1 MPQGAQAAVRPTSK
15 SQLIKIFPRFS
26 SSFVVVVL
34 HLHLL
39 LLLVGGAHGQDD
51 EAHALLRFKS
61 SLVNAEVPL
70 SSWNPAT
77 PPCSGERGN
86 WVGVL
91 CYNNHVW
98 GLQLENMNLKG
109 LIDVDALS
117 PLRFMRAVSFMGNA
131 FEGTMPDW
139 KKVGSIKA
147 LYLTDNQFSGE
158 IATDAFKGMYSLK
171 KVHMA
176 NNKFTGPLPTSLE
189 SPKLI
194 ELKLQNN
201 QFTGTIPRIS
211 SENLK
216 LLDLSNNQLE
226 GPIPAALSK
235 MDPAAFAGNK
245 ALCGPP
251 LGKACDPSIYPPP
264 PSSPSRK
271 SPIGLLIACILV
283 GLILLLLLLF
293 LILRR
298 FRRRGNET
306 PQLGKPISVVTIVD
320 VEKNES
326 PPAAA
331 AEAATASSG
340 GLVAAVAKKSSA
352 ADQHQAGKLSFVE
365 EKRQKFDLQD
375 LMRASAEVLGSGNF
389 GASYKAVLVDGE
401 ALVVKRFKQMNG
413 IAREDFHEHMRRL
426 GRLKHPNLLPL
437 VAYLFRKEEK
447 LLVFDFVANGSLAAL
462 LHGKFITMNLLV
474 IIKHACKCN

>member
-1 MPQGAQAAVRPTSK
+1 MPQGAQAAVRPTS
-15 SQLIKIFPRFS
+15 QLLIFPRFS
-26 SSFVVVVL
+26 FVVVIIIIL

-39 LLLVGGAHGQDD
+39 LVGGAQGKDD
-51 EAHALLRFKS
+51 SSEAQALLRFKS

-70 SSWNPAT
+70 STWNLAT

-91 CYNNHVW
+91 CYNGHVW

-131 FEGTMPDW
+131 FEGAMPDW
-139 KKVGSIKA
+139 KKIGSIKA

-158 IATDAFKGMYSLK
+158 MAADAFKGMYSLK

-194 ELKLQNN
+194 ELKLENN

-235 MDPAAFAGNK
+235 MDPASFAGNK

-251 LGKACDPSIYPPP
+251 LGKACDPSLYPPP
-264 PSSPSRK
+264 PGAPSPSSRK
-271 SPIGLLIACILV
+271 PSPIGLLIACILV
-283 GLILLLLLLF
+283 GLILLLLLLLF
-293 LILRR
+293 ILRR

-306 PQLGKPISVVTIVD
+306 PQLGKPISVVTVVD
-320 VEKNES
+320 VEKNDS
-326 PPAAA
+326 PPAAAA

-340 GLVAAVAKKSSA
+340 GLVAAVAKESSS
-352 ADQHQAGKLSFVE
+352 DQHQAGKLSFVE

-401 ALVVKRFKQMNG
+401 ALVVKRFKLMNG

-462 LHGKFITMNLLV
+462 LHGNNVLIVCM
-474 IIKHACKCN
+474 